1 MLWSSPGPI
10 SNRQNLPGYAFMPGS
25 AGSRIGAGAGTG
37 CPHGHRWSESRI
49 EGAQRPQLP
58 MIELVVELTNVI
70 SDVISNAI
78 SIREVWHAK
87 HADFESR
94 QRQIK
99 HCWLQHCNV
108 YCPSV
113 FLFLRCERFSHEGG
127 VSLRAVGLLFISQL
141 GRMGEAKGRRKMWR
155 RMRRRSGNK
164 EGEEEEEEDRD
175 EA

>member
-25 AGSRIGAGAGTG
+25 AGSRTGAGAGTG

-49 EGAQRPQLP
+49 EGAQRPQLL

-70 SDVISNAI
+70 SDVISNTI

-113 FLFLRCERFSHEGG
+113 FLFLRCERFSHEG
-127 VSLRAVGLLFISQL
+127 RCLFKSSWAFVYL
-141 GRMGEAKGRRKMWR
+141 AAGAYGRGKGA
-155 RMRRRSGNK
+155 
-164 EGEEEEEEDRD
+164 EEDVEED
-175 EA
+175 EKKKWK